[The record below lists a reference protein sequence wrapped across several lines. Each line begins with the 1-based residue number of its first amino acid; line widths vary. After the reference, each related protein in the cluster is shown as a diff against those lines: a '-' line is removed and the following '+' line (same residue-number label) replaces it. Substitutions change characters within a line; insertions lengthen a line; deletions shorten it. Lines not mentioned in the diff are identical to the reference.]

1 MGTPCFYR
9 NGYATARAVD
19 QNTPYFRR
27 VKYTLASR
35 RPNCERGGIADGPI
49 TFPEENVPQVR
60 VQPPGLSHGLAVQ
73 IAKIFMQPQ
82 LTIPNAVD
90 YDVELVRIAEQR
102 RYGAKAFETTVVK
115 FFENKRY
122 GRSALL
128 RPRISYLHAGM
139 GSE

>member
-1 MGTPCFYR
+1 LR
-9 NGYATARAVD
+9 D
-19 QNTPYFRR
+19 
-27 VKYTLASR
+27 
-35 RPNCERGGIADGPI
+35 GGKIADGPI

-60 VQPPGLSHGLAVQ
+60 VQPPGLSLGLALQ
-73 IAKIFMQPQ
+73 IAKIFIQRQ

-90 YDVELVRIAEQR
+90 YDVELVRIAER
-102 RYGAKAFETTVVK
+102 RRDGAKAFETTVVN

-139 GSE
+139 GGE